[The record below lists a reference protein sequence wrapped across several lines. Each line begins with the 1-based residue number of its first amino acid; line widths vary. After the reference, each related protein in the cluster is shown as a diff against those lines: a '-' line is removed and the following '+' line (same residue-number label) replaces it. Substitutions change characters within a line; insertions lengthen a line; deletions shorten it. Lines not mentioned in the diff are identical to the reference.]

1 MGIRE
6 EIGKGHWKDVM
17 NKEDFNEPRPV
28 YSVTNHIPKVKD
40 ITTGFGLDEIRKEID
55 DENQRIEMLEY
66 EYDYQSSEEEYFD
79 EENY

>member
-1 MGIRE
+1 MSLAE
-6 EIGKGHWKDVM
+6 HA
-17 NKEDFNEPRPV
+17 
-28 YSVTNHIPKVKD
+28 
-40 ITTGFGLDEIRKEID
+40 LDEIRKEID